1 MKQEHILRYNPAPG
15 IEIGASPCMKF
26 FIRTLGCK
34 MNWLDS
40 ARLAAALQTAGHV
53 PVEDETEADHV
64 FVNTCTVTSEADRKS
79 KQTVNKVG
87 RNPVQVAVM
96 GCGPRVDSGVWQQ
109 QAANALV
116 FADEATM
123 FSHFGVEVDDLQLPL
138 NSRTRLP
145 VAIQTGCDNLCTFC
159 ITRVARGRHRSLPTD
174 TIVAQINQALEHDIR
189 EVVLTG
195 INLAAWGCD
204 DSNHPDQAR
213 LHELLEAI
221 LTHTEMPRIRLSS
234 LGPQFIHRD
243 FFDVYRDE
251 RICDYLH
258 LSLQSGSDGVLER
271 MVRGHGTEEVYRIAE
286 QARAARPD
294 TALAADVIA
303 GFPGESEQEHRETLS
318 LLEKIGFA
326 KLHVFPYS
334 TREGTPAATLPGQL
348 PQELKKERAGEIR
361 ELARGLRKAFLD
373 AQIGKPFKVLVESS
387 GNNGLSTNYIRMRV
401 DNASMGDILELALT
415 EGNLADQ

>member
-1 MKQEHILRYNPAPG
+1 
-15 IEIGASPCMKF
+15 MKF
-26 FIRTLGCK
+26 YIRTLGCK

-40 ARLAAALQTAGHV
+40 ARLAAALQTAGHQ
-53 PVEDETEADHV
+53 PVEDENEADHV
-64 FVNTCTVTSEADRKS
+64 FVNTCTVTAEADRKS
-79 KQTVNKVG
+79 KQTVNKAG

-96 GCGPRVDSGVWQQ
+96 GCGPRVDSGVWHQ

-123 FSHFGVEVDDLQLPL
+123 FAHFGVEVDDLQLPL

-159 ITRVARGRHRSLPTD
+159 ITRVARGRHRSLPTE

-195 INLAAWGCD
+195 INLAAWGCE
-204 DSNHPDQAR
+204 DSNHPAQAR

-221 LTHTEMPRIRLSS
+221 LTRTKIPRIRLSS
-234 LGPQFIHRD
+234 LGPQFIQRG
-243 FFDVYRDE
+243 FFDVYQDE

-286 QARAARPD
+286 QARVARPN
-294 TALAADVIA
+294 TALAADIIA
-303 GFPGESEQEHRETLS
+303 GFPGESEEEHSETLS
-318 LLEKIGFA
+318 LLETIGFA

-334 TREGTPAATLPGQL
+334 TREGTPAATLQGQL

-361 ELARGLRKAFLD
+361 ELARRMRKACLD
-373 AQIGKPFKVLVESS
+373 AQVGKRFKVLVESS
-387 GNNGLSTNYIRMRV
+387 GNNGLSTNYIRMQV
-401 DNASMGDILELALT
+401 DNAVMGDIVELTLT
-415 EGNLADQ
+415 ESNLAEKA

>member
-1 MKQEHILRYNPAPG
+1 
-15 IEIGASPCMKF
+15 MKF

-40 ARLAAALQTAGHV
+40 ARLAAALQTAGHQ
-53 PVEDETEADHV
+53 PVEVEAEADHV
-64 FVNTCTVTSEADRKS
+64 FVNTCTVTAEADRKS

-96 GCGPRVDSGVWQQ
+96 GCGPRVDHRIWQQ
-109 QAANALV
+109 QAGNALV
-116 FADEATM
+116 FADESDM
-123 FSHFGVEVDDLQLPL
+123 FAHFGVETDDLQLPL

-159 ITRVARGRHRSLPTD
+159 ITRVARGRHRSLSVD

-195 INLAAWGCD
+195 INLAAWGCE
-204 DSNHPDQAR
+204 DSNYPEQAR

-221 LTHTEMPRIRLSS
+221 LQRTEMPRIRLSS
-234 LGPQFIHRD
+234 LGPQFIQPG

-258 LSLQSGSDGVLER
+258 LSLQSGSNSVLER

-286 QARAARPD
+286 GARAARPD

-303 GFPGESEQEHRETLS
+303 GFPGESEQEHRETLA
-318 LLEKIGFA
+318 LLETIAFA

-334 TREGTPAATLPGQL
+334 TREGTPAATLPGQI
-348 PQELKKERAGEIR
+348 PQEVKKARASDIR
-361 ELARGLRKAFLD
+361 DLARNLRKDFLS
-373 AQIGKPFKVLVESS
+373 AQMGKRFQVLVESS
-387 GNNGLSTNYIRMRV
+387 GNNGLTTNYIRIQV
-401 DNASMGDILELALT
+401 DNAGMGDILELTLT
-415 EGNLADQ
+415 ETNLAEQA